1 MGGWLAVSTIF
12 AANYQPWTPRFPQ
25 GILAADDS
33 TMEDNSQALAVLLL
47 LPLLWET
54 NERPQSWPY
63 ARC

>member
-1 MGGWLAVSTIF
+1 MAGCFYYFRSELSAMDTSGPA
-12 AANYQPWTPRFPQ
+12 

-54 NERPQSWPY
+54 NEGPQSWPY